1 MNIKNTL
8 AVIRK
13 AELHER
19 VSALKDSGYRLAQIC
34 CAKDPYQRETPAKR
48 YEMSY
53 SFGKEQDMLTFRF
66 DLVPG
71 EEIRSITGIYDGAY
85 LYENELHD
93 LYGIAVLGI
102 NVDFKGTLYKVA
114 VPTPFDPAQ
123 GRAAEASASTSN
135 AERGI

>member
-1 MNIKNTL
+1 MNAKNMLT
-8 AVIRK
+8 VIRK
-13 AELHER
+13 SELHDR
-19 VSALKDSGYRLAQIC
+19 VDALKKSGYRLSQIC
-34 CAKDPYQRETPAKR
+34 CAKDPYQREIPAER

-53 SFGKEQDMLTFRF
+53 SFGLEQELVTFRF

-71 EEIRSITGIYDGAY
+71 EEIQSITKIYDGAY

-114 VPTPFDPAQ
+114 VPTPFDPSRSRVPAT
-123 GRAAEASASTSN
+123 GGAASAKKEN
-135 AERGI
+135 